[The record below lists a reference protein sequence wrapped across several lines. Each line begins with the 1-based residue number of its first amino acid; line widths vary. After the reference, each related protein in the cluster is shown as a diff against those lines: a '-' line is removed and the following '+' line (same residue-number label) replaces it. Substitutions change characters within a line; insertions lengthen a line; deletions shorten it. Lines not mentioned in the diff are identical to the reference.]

1 MKHLLSSSAFLIVN
15 KQLAKQVGLKGAVLL
30 ADLISKEEYFIAN
43 GMTDG
48 WFFNTAKNIEEDT
61 CLTSHQQRKA
71 IKSLKELGIIETK
84 VIGVPAKQH
93 FKIIENKLLSYF
105 NTSCEESV
113 KLVVKKTQTINK
125 NNNKNNN
132 NNNISNRRNE
142 FVFEVLSFDY
152 DESVL
157 NGFIDYWTE
166 PNKSNTKMKYELN
179 KTWETKRRLKTWAAN
194 QKKWDKP
201 KSNKKTMSKLDA
213 QINEWQ
219 KAKELL
225 VILISLFLL
234 IVLNFVSDKS
244 LSFLTTSCS
253 VSSQLKIFNKLA
265 SFILKYCLAGIPLRL
280 VSIIWYFLSV
290 LRTFL
295 C

>member
-30 ADLISKEEYFIAN
+30 ADLISKEEYFMAN

-71 IKSLKELGIIETK
+71 IKSLKDLGIIETK
-84 VIGVPAKQH
+84 VVGIPAKQH

-105 NTSCEESV
+105 NTSCEESA
-113 KLVVKKTQTINK
+113 KQVVKKTQTINK
-125 NNNKNNN
+125 NKEIRINNN
-132 NNNISNRRNE
+132 TISNRRDE
-142 FVFEVLSFDY
+142 FVFEILSFDY
-152 DESVL
+152 DESIL

-166 PNKSNTKMKYELN
+166 PNKSKSKMKFELE
-179 KTWETKRRLKTWAAN
+179 KTWETKRRLKTWANN

-213 QINEWQ
+213 QINAWQ
-219 KAKELL
+219 EAKKLL
-225 VILISLFLL
+225 
-234 IVLNFVSDKS
+234 
-244 LSFLTTSCS
+244 
-253 VSSQLKIFNKLA
+253 
-265 SFILKYCLAGIPLRL
+265 
-280 VSIIWYFLSV
+280 
-290 LRTFL
+290 
-295 C
+295 

>member
-15 KQLAKQVGLKGAVLL
+15 KQLAKQVGLKGAILL

-48 WFFNTAKNIEEDT
+48 WFFNTEANIERDT
-61 CLTSHQQRKA
+61 TLTSYQQRKC
-71 IKSLKELGIIETK
+71 LKTLKKYQIIETK
-84 VIGVPAKQH
+84 RKGIPAKQY
-93 FKIIENKLLSYF
+93 FKINEANLL
-105 NTSCEESV
+105 NILSCEETEQ
-113 KLVVKKTQTINK
+113 LVVKKLNDLSETNLRTINK
-125 NNNKNNN
+125 NKEIRITNNT
-132 NNNISNRRNE
+132 ISNRRDE

-152 DESVL
+152 DESIL

-179 KTWETKRRLKTWAAN
+179 KTWSTKLRLNTWATN

-201 KSNKKTMSKLDA
+201 KSNTKTMSKLDA

-225 VILISLFLL
+225 
-234 IVLNFVSDKS
+234 
-244 LSFLTTSCS
+244 
-253 VSSQLKIFNKLA
+253 
-265 SFILKYCLAGIPLRL
+265 
-280 VSIIWYFLSV
+280 
-290 LRTFL
+290 
-295 C
+295 

>member
-30 ADLISKEEYFIAN
+30 ADLISKEEYFMAN

-71 IKSLKELGIIETK
+71 IKRLKELGIIETK
-84 VIGVPAKQH
+84 VIGIPAKQH

-105 NTSCEESV
+105 NTSCEETA

-142 FVFEVLSFDY
+142 FIFEVLSFDY
-152 DESVL
+152 EESIL

-166 PNKSNTKMKYELN
+166 PNKSKSKMKFELQ
-179 KTWETKRRLKTWAAN
+179 KTWSTKLRLKTWANN

-225 VILISLFLL
+225 
-234 IVLNFVSDKS
+234 
-244 LSFLTTSCS
+244 
-253 VSSQLKIFNKLA
+253 
-265 SFILKYCLAGIPLRL
+265 
-280 VSIIWYFLSV
+280 
-290 LRTFL
+290 
-295 C
+295 

>member
-48 WFFNTAKNIEEDT
+48 WFFNTAKNIEDDT

-71 IKSLKELGIIETK
+71 IKSLKDLGIIETK
-84 VIGVPAKQH
+84 VVGIPAKQH

-105 NTSCEESV
+105 NTSCEESA
-113 KLVVKKTQTINK
+113 KLVFKKTQTINK
-125 NNNKNNN
+125 NNNNNNN

-152 DESVL
+152 EESIL

-166 PNKSNTKMKYELN
+166 PNKSNTKMKFELQ
-179 KTWETKRRLKTWAAN
+179 KTWSTKLRLKTWAAN

-225 VILISLFLL
+225 
-234 IVLNFVSDKS
+234 
-244 LSFLTTSCS
+244 
-253 VSSQLKIFNKLA
+253 
-265 SFILKYCLAGIPLRL
+265 
-280 VSIIWYFLSV
+280 
-290 LRTFL
+290 
-295 C
+295 

>member
-30 ADLISKEEYFIAN
+30 ADLISKEEYFMAN

-71 IKSLKELGIIETK
+71 IKSLKDLGIIETK
-84 VIGVPAKQH
+84 VVGIPAKQH

-105 NTSCEESV
+105 NTSCEESA
-113 KLVVKKTQTINK
+113 KQVVKKTQTINK
-125 NNNKNNN
+125 NKEIRINNN
-132 NNNISNRRNE
+132 TISNRRDE

-152 DESVL
+152 DESIL

-166 PNKSNTKMKYELN
+166 PNKSKSKMKFELE
-179 KTWETKRRLKTWAAN
+179 KTWETKRRLKTWANN

-225 VILISLFLL
+225 
-234 IVLNFVSDKS
+234 
-244 LSFLTTSCS
+244 
-253 VSSQLKIFNKLA
+253 
-265 SFILKYCLAGIPLRL
+265 
-280 VSIIWYFLSV
+280 
-290 LRTFL
+290 
-295 C
+295 

>member
-71 IKSLKELGIIETK
+71 IKNLKELGIIETK
-84 VIGVPAKQH
+84 VVGIPAKQH

-105 NTSCEESV
+105 NTSCEESA

-125 NNNKNNN
+125 NNNNNN
-132 NNNISNRRNE
+132 NKNNISNRRDK
-142 FVFEVLSFDY
+142 FVFEVLTFDY
-152 DESVL
+152 EECIL

-166 PNKSNTKMKYELN
+166 PNKSNTKMKFELN
-179 KTWETKRRLKTWAAN
+179 KTWSTKLRLKTWATN
-194 QKKWDKP
+194 QKKWE
-201 KSNKKTMSKLDA
+201 KTTNNTLSHRH
-213 QINEWQ
+213 Q
-219 KAKELL
+219 KGQ
-225 VILISLFLL
+225 
-234 IVLNFVSDKS
+234 D
-244 LSFLTTSCS
+244 
-253 VSSQLKIFNKLA
+253 
-265 SFILKYCLAGIPLRL
+265 YGDG
-280 VSIIWYFLSV
+280 
-290 LRTFL
+290 TF
-295 C
+295 

>member
-48 WFFNTAKNIEEDT
+48 WFFNTAKNIEKDT

-71 IKSLKELGIIETK
+71 IKNLKDLGILETK
-84 VIGVPAKQH
+84 VVGIPAKQH

-113 KLVVKKTQTINK
+113 ELVVKVTQTYNK
-125 NNNKNNN
+125 NKEIRITNNT
-132 NNNISNRRNE
+132 ISNMRDK
-142 FVFEVLSFDY
+142 FVSEVLSFDY
-152 DESVL
+152 DKSIL

-166 PNKSNTKMKYELN
+166 PNKSNTKMKWELN
-179 KTWETKRRLKTWAAN
+179 KTWKTALRLKTWAAN

-201 KSNKKTMSKLDA
+201 KSNPKSMSKLDA

-225 VILISLFLL
+225 
-234 IVLNFVSDKS
+234 
-244 LSFLTTSCS
+244 
-253 VSSQLKIFNKLA
+253 
-265 SFILKYCLAGIPLRL
+265 
-280 VSIIWYFLSV
+280 
-290 LRTFL
+290 
-295 C
+295 

>member
-15 KQLAKQVGLKGAVLL
+15 KQLAKQVGLKGAILL

-48 WFFNTAKNIEEDT
+48 WFFNTANNIEEDT

-71 IKSLKELGIIETK
+71 IKSLKDLGIIETK
-84 VIGVPAKQH
+84 VVGIPAKQH

-105 NTSCEESV
+105 NTSCEESA

-125 NNNKNNN
+125 NNSNNNN
-132 NNNISNRRNE
+132 NNNISNRRDK
-142 FVFEVLSFDY
+142 FVFEVLTFDY
-152 DESVL
+152 EESIL

-213 QINEWQ
+213 QINAWQ
-219 KAKELL
+219 EAKK
-225 VILISLFLL
+225 LI
-234 IVLNFVSDKS
+234 
-244 LSFLTTSCS
+244 
-253 VSSQLKIFNKLA
+253 
-265 SFILKYCLAGIPLRL
+265 
-280 VSIIWYFLSV
+280 
-290 LRTFL
+290 
-295 C
+295 

>member
-71 IKSLKELGIIETK
+71 IKNLKDLGIIETK
-84 VIGVPAKQH
+84 VIGIPAKQH

-132 NNNISNRRNE
+132 NNNISIRELKFIND
-142 FVFEVLSFDY
+142 VSLFDY
-152 DESVL
+152 DINL
-157 NGFIDYWTE
+157 KKGFTDYWTE
-166 PNKSNTKMKYELN
+166 PNKSNTKMKFELQ
-179 KTWETKRRLKTWAAN
+179 KTWSTKLRLKTWAAN

-225 VILISLFLL
+225 
-234 IVLNFVSDKS
+234 
-244 LSFLTTSCS
+244 
-253 VSSQLKIFNKLA
+253 
-265 SFILKYCLAGIPLRL
+265 
-280 VSIIWYFLSV
+280 
-290 LRTFL
+290 
-295 C
+295 